1 MLAVCIP
8 VYNQKVERLVSDL
21 IAQSQHLQ
29 EEVSIIIIDDA
40 SSEEFQEQYN
50 NLRDSATIIQLE
62 INIGRSKI
70 RNAFLQHTSA
80 EYLLFLDCD
89 AEIVRPDFIS
99 KYIDFISL
107 NRPKLL
113 FGASIYQKE
122 SPRIYYRLRWR
133 YGSVKESKS
142 FEDRVN
148 KEKFTLKTNNF
159 VVCRKTLE
167 AYPFNELIKGYGH
180 EDTLFG
186 FELERNGIS
195 ISHIDN
201 PVLNAHLDSNTQ
213 FLNKTDEALKN
224 LFHVWQLSEENE
236 QLLDRLKILKTYF
249 KYEHNLFLGI
259 TLRVFRRPFRFLLEI
274 GFANLILF
282 NMYKLAYL
290 FMLRSAQRSELQL

>member
-21 IAQSQHLQ
+21 VAQSHYLQ
-29 EEVSIIIIDDA
+29 EEVSIVIIDDA
-40 SSEEFQEQYN
+40 SSEAFQGQYD
-50 NLRDSATIIQLE
+50 NLRTYANIVQLKK
-62 INIGRSKI
+62 NIGRSKI

-89 AEIVRPDFIS
+89 AEIIRPDFLS
-99 KYIDFISL
+99 KYIDFIRSSS
-107 NRPKLL
+107 PKLL
-113 FGASIYQKE
+113 FGASVYQKE
-122 SPRIYYRLRWR
+122 TPRIYYRLRWK
-133 YGSVKESKS
+133 YGSIKESKS
-142 FEDRVN
+142 FQERVN
-148 KEKFTLKTNNF
+148 KEKSTLKTNNF
-159 VVCRKTLE
+159 IVDRETLE

-213 FLNKTDEALKN
+213 FLNKTDEGLKN
-224 LFHVWQLSEENE
+224 LLHVWQLAEENE
-236 QLLDRLKILKTYF
+236 QLLERLKILKTYF
-249 KYEHNLFLGI
+249 KFEHRLL
-259 TLRVFRRPFRFLLEI
+259 LRIILIGLRRPFRFLLEI
-274 GFANLILF
+274 GFANLTLF

-290 FMLRSAQRSELQL
+290 FMLRSAQRSE

>member
-21 IAQSQHLQ
+21 VAQSQYLQ
-29 EEVSIIIIDDA
+29 EEVSIVIMDDA
-40 SSEEFQEQYN
+40 SSQAFQGQYD
-50 NLRDSATIIQLE
+50 NLRMYANIVQLKK
-62 INIGRSKI
+62 NIGRSKI

-89 AEIVRPDFIS
+89 AEIIRPDFLS
-99 KYIDFISL
+99 KYIDFIRSSS
-107 NRPKLL
+107 PKLL
-113 FGASIYQKE
+113 FGASVYQKE
-122 SPRIYYRLRWR
+122 TPRIYYRLRWK
-133 YGSVKESKS
+133 YGSIKESKS
-142 FEDRVN
+142 FQERVN
-148 KEKFTLKTNNF
+148 KEKSTLKTNNF
-159 VVCRKTLE
+159 IVDRETLE

-213 FLNKTDEALKN
+213 FLNKTDEGLKN
-224 LFHVWQLSEENE
+224 LLHVWQLAEENE
-236 QLLDRLKILKTYF
+236 QLLERLKILKTYF
-249 KYEHNLFLGI
+249 KFEHSLL
-259 TLRVFRRPFRFLLEI
+259 LRIILIGLRRPFRFLLEI
-274 GFANLILF
+274 GFANLTLF

-290 FMLRSAQRSELQL
+290 FMLRSAQRSE